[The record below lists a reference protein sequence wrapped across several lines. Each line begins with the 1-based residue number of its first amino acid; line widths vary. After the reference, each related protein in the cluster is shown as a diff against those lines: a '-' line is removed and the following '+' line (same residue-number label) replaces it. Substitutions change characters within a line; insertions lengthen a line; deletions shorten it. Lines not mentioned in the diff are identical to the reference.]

1 MNAEVRSKI
10 SGHSAYRGREIV
22 DHILNV
28 KGGVIWSRISFWRS
42 VRQQKTTTKLVT
54 TAKPNFLLVP
64 KT

>member
-1 MNAEVRSKI
+1 MRCSEMAEL
-10 SGHSAYRGREIV
+10 GWNT
-22 DHILNV
+22 LNFLKV